1 MNDISSP
8 ALSDGSRV
16 AVIGGGPAGAFFA
29 YFLLDIC
36 QRVGIEVAV
45 DVYERRDFS
54 ATGPVGC
61 NMCAGVISESLIQAL
76 AIEGIN
82 LPSTVVQRGI
92 NSFVLHTAAENVT
105 MSAPF
110 DEMRIATVY
119 RGGGPR
125 GATNMQWQSFDEYLL
140 QLAVEKGANVIR
152 ERVTAVGWNGD
163 RPEVSVKEDAAES
176 YDLLVGA
183 VGVNSPS
190 TALFEGLG
198 IGYRRPKSRR
208 TSVSELALGADFV
221 SENLGSSMHAFL
233 LNLPGMDFAALI
245 PKGEHVAMC
254 LIGDGIDTK
263 SAETFAGHPAV
274 REALAGSDFEAT
286 RVCHCTPQASLG
298 EATHPFGNRVVI
310 IGDSGMSRLNK
321 DGIGSAYR
329 MAKAAAV
336 TAVFNGISEEDFRR
350 YFWPKCRAIRTDNRF
365 GTVIYRAV
373 DIIKRTPF
381 SIRGIVRMIKREQ
394 KKQGSRRRM
403 SMILWDMFTGSAPYR
418 DVFLRF
424 LHPFFIAR
432 LVADIAIELIPR
444 RRSR

>member
-8 ALSDGSRV
+8 VLSDGSRV

-36 QRVGIEVAV
+36 QRVGVEVAV

-54 ATGPVGC
+54 VTGPVGC

-140 QLAVEKGANVIR
+140 QLAVSRGANVIR
-152 ERVTAVGWNGD
+152 ERVIAVGWNGD

-198 IGYRRPKSRR
+198 IGYKRPKSRR

-254 LIGDGIDTK
+254 LIGDGIDAK
-263 SAETFAGHPAV
+263 SAETFAAHPAV
-274 REALAGSDFEAT
+274 REALAGSDFEAART
-286 RVCHCTPQASLG
+286 CHCTPQASLG
-298 EATHPFGNRVVI
+298 EANHPFGDRVVI

-336 TAVFNGISEEDFRR
+336 TAVFNGVSEEDFRR
-350 YFWPKCRAIRTDNRF
+350 FFWPKCRAIRTDNRF
-365 GTVIYRAV
+365 GTVIYWAV
-373 DIIKRTPF
+373 DIAKKTPF
-381 SIRGIVRMIKREQ
+381 SIRGVVRMIKREQ
-394 KKQGSRRRM
+394 KKQGRQRRM
-403 SMILWDMFTGSAPYR
+403 SMVLWDMFTGSAPYR
-418 DVFLRF
+418 DVFLRC

-432 LVADIAIELIPR
+432 LVADIAIELVPR
-444 RRSR
+444 RRAR